1 MNKKNIFFIG
11 ILLFSVYSLI
21 VHTTY
26 ASSGISGL
34 TGPAAAK
41 FCSSIGIPNA
51 HIQTSGVGAS
61 ITVTYTCPFVTPY
74 LSTSE
79 LSKLS
84 GNIHPPPVPYAG
96 NPYVSPASQVASYN
110 QQNAAYMETCPET
123 PPTAPTNNI
132 YFVSGAQPFIAGDVC
147 QLYSLGVRAIGLPS
161 DVVYTQHYSFSL
173 FDLAHGYSNIS
184 IENTAYMVLKDVAY
198 SPQLESGAISTAY
211 GSNSNIFS
219 GAAPQPQHGLWSWVA
234 AYADFADAPAVTK
247 TTSSLFGVPVPS
259 LFGTTP
265 PAGDLLYVAPGIGYN
280 PPAEVY
286 PIACIYTY
294 KYTISTTLQS
304 IQNTQIPY
312 VYQTAPPNGKTP
324 GTNAT
329 FNTNFLPY
337 IMYNF
342 KVENPSLGNNL
353 YTLDQLSYAAYSP
366 FNYNNPKTS
375 EIPINISTPQLFMVS
390 YNTNKYQQNCNSGN
404 TGFFGSIGCFF
415 DRHFGSSVN
424 SKTILVPYAMP
435 NMVVNTMQSESI
447 AYPNL
452 GEPIM
457 YGYGANQQQL
467 ATAGANTV
475 NAMVSIKDP
484 LSIAAI
490 PNDYIFVLANTI
502 TVPSIKAVLP
512 SSCTITQPSSGSNLD
527 NFIQSTISDLGVP
540 DTTNNEAFIAAIAQS
555 YSNGADFVYNN
566 PLGIN
571 PIQGKGSTQGLTV
584 NINTPSSPCTA
595 PDGTPEY
602 SSPSQGATASADAI
616 KQTVSVNG
624 AALATYNA
632 IMYGLQNNQPLSYYT
647 TNSEASSELSEFP
660 LMQSVSSSAIL
671 ASAPISSTI
680 SSQISTSGSASAA
693 ASALV
698 SWAHSITTSSQTGA
712 QSTASFA
719 GATNSIYV
727 IRVMNQGYYNN
738 SVMPPGSIPNVVDT
752 ITTSDTAL
760 GASTKPASSLCAGT
774 VSCQTVWNTDWENY
788 WTSLIKLQS
797 ANTYVIDQIPLT
809 PTLIAGQLSSA
820 KSNYNSKV
828 GSALSQAGC
837 TLSGLVERCIESFL
851 TGGSGCGSQAGVCIA
866 AKGWYSYASCWI
878 HGNKFSSLNISAD
891 AEGDIFITGVMD
903 TCGTNSPWIVKI
915 SNPQS
920 GRPIITGSLL
930 TLANGQVPKDNSG
943 NPLVPTE
950 ISVSPDG
957 KLIFIASQQSS
968 NIYVF
973 SGTTLKYLSTYNLAY
988 SSDVAPLGITYQGA
1002 ISQLSNVP
1010 GVSTSTTSPVPSVN
1024 ITEFIANGG
1033 FYGLNTINN
1042 NEISTIVNK
1051 FKTAGITQLDQ
1062 ASYHHPVA
1070 IQDING
1076 YLYVLDNWY
1085 GGIGQKCE
1093 IDINLYFYKNC
1104 YTHSDVANFDTLM
1117 LRVINSTGQDVPI
1130 NPTTYDDV
1138 WYQTGQNSNGQET
1151 YQPYNG
1157 EQSGGIYP
1165 PFGWMISG
1173 SLSDGT
1179 SSGVVNLCGLSST
1192 GSTCTLPPSTY
1203 SQNNNY
1209 WPLGPALNG
1218 LDCRSSAAVT
1228 VTGGQYG
1235 CAFLPLSGLGFSVSL
1250 NNTMGILFP
1259 SSQNINSGSGQTAN
1273 KYAELLFTKFD
1284 LENYTQFLSPKGPPV
1299 LAQSVCYADING
1311 KSALSLPSGDN
1322 YPNLCIKDNNVNSF
1336 ESPILLLSSP
1346 FNYTENIGSLKTLTY
1361 SEYLY
1366 STFSGAASITSS
1378 TSPTTN
1384 PSSTASQYDSLLGN
1398 SKFVNQGETIPT
1410 STGAVS
1416 PSQVASS
1423 EQTKLESFL
1432 SGYAVVPYE
1441 ATFQTQ
1447 QQIQQHTMKTLPVST
1462 TYWCFTKPVTAPPFD
1477 ISRTWDTLT
1486 TIFSAGVSNNFKS
1499 PMLSAPIEGGPS
1511 YAQYLLNGTFYQQ
1524 MLNATI
1530 LPKQILLDLFTNR
1543 IFGTV
1548 YVNDSLAYQTNKQIT
1563 VNAIRTMAY
1572 GIEYNRQGVSL
1583 SSVTKLTSIAGYP
1596 YYASIYPVT
1605 NPASIGGTS
1614 VLPCIGSVCMTQT
1627 SLSSALSSALSISG
1641 NGDKNTFTY
1650 PPSKVFPNAVT
1661 LFNFYQDMIYANE
1674 TFINFTGNGIGTPG
1688 TLTDPYGYHRIVVV
1702 FNDRFNNN
1710 IYLPIDADIANATQL
1725 GVSVASSVSGSN
1737 SNQTSLTITGNLNY
1751 TPPFST
1757 QPIPMKGGT
1766 VYLYYNT
1773 NIGFQNYNP
1782 YTDPANV
1789 QLCAF
1794 GFGANVPQNCQ
1805 LAIPGWL
1812 YGGTTPN
1819 PNAEIPTYHASTS
1832 ASGSCLAAPN
1842 SLLQPIQYN
1851 CNIYGTD
1858 GKTKLSATCPVNS
1871 GGNNQWCDPIFSNGT
1886 GLCTS
1891 QLGLIGSATT
1901 NANGIFSKTIT
1912 ACGYGYAN
1920 IKAVFYGAPS
1930 AGSSSPGIS
1939 TVTPEPIKVTQSPI
1953 AYAYNPSYSGPQDT
1967 FYTTDYSWA
1976 PVNSSTSFPI
1986 GALLLSYGNI
1996 GYLYI
2001 LAGGIIVGLLLFA
2014 TRKTGRK

>member
-1 MNKKNIFFIG
+1 MDKKNILFIV
-11 ILLFSVYSLI
+11 ILLYSSYSLI
-21 VHTTY
+21 VHTAY
-26 ASSGISGL
+26 ASSGLSSL
-34 TGPAAAK
+34 TGAAAVQ
-41 FCSSIGIPNA
+41 FCKAISIPDA
-51 HIQTSGVGAS
+51 HIHSTGTGAS
-61 ITVTYTCPFVTPY
+61 VTVTYTCPFATLYNPITAGVGANSHIP
-74 LSTSE
+74 L
-79 LSKLS
+79 
-84 GNIHPPPVPYAG
+84 PYAG
-96 NPYVSPASQVASYN
+96 NPYVSPASQVVSYN
-110 QQNAAYMETCPET
+110 QQNAAYMETCPKS
-123 PPTAPTNNI
+123 PPTNPTDNI
-132 YFVSGAQPFIAGDVC
+132 YFVTGAEPFIAGDGC
-147 QLYSLGVRAIGLPS
+147 QIASAGAKSVFLLS
-161 DVVYTQHYSFSL
+161 DLVYTQHYDFSL
-173 FDLAHGYSNIS
+173 FDLAHGYSNVS
-184 IENTAYMVLKDVAY
+184 AENTAYMALKDVAY

-211 GSNSNIFS
+211 SSNSNIFS
-219 GAAPQPQHGLWSWVA
+219 GVPPQPQHGLWSWFA
-234 AYADFADAPAVTK
+234 EYANFAGAPAVTK
-247 TTSSLFGVPVPS
+247 TTSVLAGLPIPSFFGLSV
-259 LFGTTP
+259 
-265 PAGDLLYVAPGIGYN
+265 PAGYLPYVAPGIGYT
-280 PPAEVY
+280 PPFEVY

-304 IQNTQIPY
+304 IQNAEIPY

-329 FNTNFLPY
+329 FDTNFLPY
-337 IMYNF
+337 ILYNF
-342 KVENPSLGNNL
+342 QVKNPSLGNNL

-415 DRHFGSSVN
+415 SDHFGNGLN

-435 NMVVNTMQSESI
+435 NMVVNTMQSEAI
-447 AYPNL
+447 AYPNI

-457 YGYGANQQQL
+457 YGYGATKQQL

-490 PNDYIFVLANTI
+490 PNDYVFVLANTI
-502 TVPSIKAVLP
+502 TVPPIKAVTS

-527 NFIQSTISDLGVP
+527 NFIQSTLSDLGVP

-555 YSNGADFVYNN
+555 YSNGADFIYNN

-571 PIQGKGSTQGLTV
+571 PIQGSGSNQGLKV
-584 NINTPSSPCTA
+584 NIKTPSSPCTA
-595 PDGTPEY
+595 SDGTPEY
-602 SSPSQGATASADAI
+602 TSPSNGETATADAI
-616 KQTVSVNG
+616 KQTISANG
-624 AALATYNA
+624 ATLATYNA
-632 IMYGLQNNQPLSYYT
+632 IIYGLKNNEPLSYYT

-660 LMQSVSSSAIL
+660 LLQSVSSSSLL
-671 ASAPISSTI
+671 ASSTI
-680 SSQISTSGSASAA
+680 SGTISDQISTSGSDSAA

-698 SWAHSITTSSQTGA
+698 SWAQGITASSQTGP

-738 SVMPPGSIPNVVDT
+738 SIMPPGSIPNIVDT

-760 GASTKPASSLCAGT
+760 GSSTKPASSLCAGA
-774 VSCQTVWNTDWENY
+774 VSCQNVWNTDWENY

-797 ANTYVIDQIPLT
+797 ANTYVINQIPIT
-809 PTLIAGQLSSA
+809 QTFVESTWIGSTLLEAGG
-820 KSNYNSKV
+820 Y
-828 GSALSQAGC
+828 
-837 TLSGLVERCIESFL
+837 
-851 TGGSGCGSQAGVCIA
+851 
-866 AKGWYSYASCWI
+866 
-878 HGNKFSSLNISAD
+878 GNKCFYNDFWDSIRKKCIGNGIYHGPAISFTPMNISAD
-891 AEGDIFITGVMD
+891 SVGDVYIV
-903 TCGTNSPWIVKI
+903 GTLTIAGTPSPWIIRI
-915 SNPQS
+915 SNAEN
-920 GRPIITGSLL
+920 GRPPITGAML
-930 TLANGQVPKDNSG
+930 TLANGKVPEDNSG
-943 NPLVPTE
+943 KPIAPTE
-950 ISVSPDG
+950 IAASPDG

-1002 ISQLSNVP
+1002 TSSLSS
-1010 GVSTSTTSPVPSVN
+1010 VSGTSATNPTPSVN

-1051 FKTAGITQLDQ
+1051 FKSAGITQLDQ

-1070 IQDING
+1070 IQDVNG

-1085 GGIGQKCE
+1085 GGLGQTCNFH
-1093 IDINLYFYKNC
+1093 INIIVKKWC
-1104 YTHSDVANFDTLM
+1104 WTSTDTANFDTLM

-1130 NPTTYDDV
+1130 NPTKYNDV
-1138 WYQTGQNSNGQET
+1138 WFQTGTNANGQDVYREYT
-1151 YQPYNG
+1151 GY
-1157 EQSGGIYP
+1157 QSGGMYP
-1165 PFGWMISG
+1165 PFGWMIAG

-1179 SSGVVNLCGLSST
+1179 SSGVVNLCGLDSWSNPCTMPSST
-1192 GSTCTLPPSTY
+1192 YT
-1203 SQNNNY
+1203 QNSNY
-1209 WPLGPALNG
+1209 WPLGPALSG
-1218 LDCRSSAAVT
+1218 LDCSSSILVT
-1228 VTGGQYG
+1228 LTSGTYG
-1235 CAFLPLSGLGFSVSL
+1235 CAFLPLSGVGFSVSF
-1250 NNTMGILFP
+1250 NNTVGILFP
-1259 SSQNINSGSGQTAN
+1259 SPQNLNGGSAKIAN
-1273 KYAELLFTKFD
+1273 QYAELLFTRFD

-1299 LAQSVCYADING
+1299 LAQSVCYMDANG
-1311 KSALSLPSGDN
+1311 NNAISLPSGDN

-1336 ESPILLLSSP
+1336 ESPMLLLSSP

-1366 STFSGAASITSS
+1366 STFSGATSITSS

-1384 PSSTASQYDSLLGN
+1384 YGSTESKYNSLLGN
-1398 SKFVNQGETIPT
+1398 PSFINQGETIPT
-1410 STGAVS
+1410 STGTVS

-1423 EQTKLESFL
+1423 EQTKLQSLL

-1441 ATFQTQ
+1441 ETFQTQ
-1447 QQIQQHTMKTLPVST
+1447 QQIQQQTFKILPTAAV
-1462 TYWCFTKPVTAPPFD
+1462 YWCFTKPATAPPFD

-1486 TIFSAGVSNNFKS
+1486 TLFSTGVSKTYTS
-1499 PMLSAPIEGGPS
+1499 PTLSAPIEGGPS
-1511 YAQYLLNGTFYQQ
+1511 YAQYILNGTFYQQ

-1530 LPKQILLDLFTNR
+1530 VPKQILFNLFTNR

-1563 VNAIRTMAY
+1563 VNAIRTIAY
-1572 GIEYNRQGVSL
+1572 GIEDNRQGVGNPG
-1583 SSVTKLTSIAGYP
+1583 SILGYP
-1596 YYASIYPVT
+1596 YYESIHPITSSV
-1605 NPASIGGTS
+1605 SLGGTS
-1614 VLPCIGSVCMTQT
+1614 LLPCIGAVCMTQT

-1641 NGDKNTFTY
+1641 NGDQNTFTY
-1650 PPSKVFPNAVT
+1650 APSKTFPNAVT

-1674 TFINFTGNGIGTPG
+1674 TFLNFTGNGVGTPG

-1710 IYLPIDADIANATQL
+1710 IYLPIDADVANATQL

-1737 SNQTSLTITGNLNY
+1737 SNQTTLTITGNLNY

-1757 QPIPMKGGT
+1757 QHIPMSGGT
-1766 VYLYYNT
+1766 VYLYYDT
-1773 NIGFQNYNP
+1773 NLGFQNYNP

-1812 YGGTTPN
+1812 YRGTTPN

-1858 GKTKLSATCPVNS
+1858 GKTKIPNTCPVNS
-1871 GGNNQWCDPIFSNGT
+1871 GGNNQWCDPVFSNGT

-1901 NANGIFSKTIT
+1901 NANGAFSKTIT

-1953 AYAYNPSYSGPQDT
+1953 EYAYNPSYGGPQDT

-1976 PVNSSTSFPI
+1976 PAQSLTNFPI

-1996 GYLYI
+1996 GYIYI